1 MYDSKKFFSDNID
14 VLLLCDQIFKRRP
27 FLQNDFNEM
36 CLPSNALFYEFPVQN
51 CRTQVIK
58 YNCK

>member
-1 MYDSKKFFSDNID
+1 MYDSKKLFSDNID

-36 CLPSNALFYEFPVQN
+36 CLPSNALFYEF
-51 CRTQVIK
+51 
-58 YNCK
+58 